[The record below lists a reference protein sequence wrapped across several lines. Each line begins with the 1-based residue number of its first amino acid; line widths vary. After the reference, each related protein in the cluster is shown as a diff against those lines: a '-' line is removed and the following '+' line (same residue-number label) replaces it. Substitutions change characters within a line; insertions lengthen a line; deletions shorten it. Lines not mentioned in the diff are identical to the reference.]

1 MLTSLR
7 DQKFIRNPNAIVS
20 PRPIF
25 KRRLDA
31 PFKVAT
37 KEDPKTE
44 VGFEWLFKILF
55 DNGSDILGRMFSIL
69 GFTGIEVKNTLVEG
83 KDKFMQELKELKENN
98 DTKDVMLFILGNVVF
113 RVPIGIGQ
121 ATVWIMKW
129 LGNSIE
135 VGRTVRYRETPILT
149 YNAIVTQKIPIVS
162 ETPKF
167 LLKDTGDLES
177 IGSYT
182 FRYEIEFIDAT
193 GKPITRIVDRKDLDV
208 DSHDFMKFAWK
219 KIVEDGIIKI
229 GRPIYDDL
237 LKIGKAGLKASI
249 DVGKAGLK
257 ASIDLGKTGLATTLP
272 ALAGIG
278 SSIKS
283 SICGPTTVVTKC
295 DWNTCL
301 QQVVDD
307 KGTGHLRKLLLL
319 ALQRLDMNTTD
330 EYKEFKEKLIKM
342 LESNYSLYQVFQE
355 EVLKQLNRKYIPQVK
370 LAEAD
375 FVEIINDDEHKKDLE
390 EMRVVYDIYSDIPSK
405 TME

>member
-1 MLTSLR
+1 MFKSLSE
-7 DQKFIRNPNAIVS
+7 QKFIRNPRRIVS
-20 PRPIF
+20 PREIF
-25 KRRLDA
+25 RRMLK
-31 PFKVAT
+31 PNFKVAT

-55 DNGSDILGRMFSIL
+55 DNGSEILGRMFSIL
-69 GFTGIEVKNTLVEG
+69 GFTTIQVKNSLVDG

-121 ATVWIMKW
+121 ATVWILKW

-135 VGRTVRYRETPILT
+135 AGRTVRYRETPILT

-167 LLKDTGDLES
+167 FLKDTGDLES

-182 FRYEIEFIDAT
+182 FRYEIEFTDAT
-193 GKPITRIVDRKDLDV
+193 GKKILRIVDRKDLDV

-229 GRPIYDDL
+229 GRPMYDGL
-237 LKIGKAGLKASI
+237 LKIGKATA
-249 DVGKAGLK
+249 V
-257 ASIDLGKTGLATTLP
+257 GLATTLP
-272 ALAGIG
+272 AIGTALAGLPALG
-278 SSIKS
+278 TSIKS

-375 FVEIINDDEHKKDLE
+375 FVEIINDDEHKKDVE
-390 EMRVVYDIYSDIPSK
+390 EMRIVYDIYSDIPSK

>member
-1 MLTSLR
+1 MFKSLR
-7 DQKFIRNPNAIVS
+7 EQKFIRNPKVIVK
-20 PRPIF
+20 PRQIF
-25 KRRLDA
+25 KRRSDTT
-31 PFKVAT
+31 FKVAT

-55 DNGSDILGRMFSIL
+55 DNGSEILDRMFSIL
-69 GFTGIEVKNTLVEG
+69 GFTTILVKNSLVEG

-121 ATVWIMKW
+121 ATVWILKW

-149 YNAIVTQKIPIVS
+149 YNAIVKQKIPIVS

-167 LLKDTGDLES
+167 FLKDTGDLES

-182 FRYEIEFIDAT
+182 FRYEIEFTDST
-193 GKPITRIVDRKDLDV
+193 GTTILRIVDRKDLEV

-229 GRPIYDDL
+229 GRPMYDGL
-237 LKIGKAGLKASI
+237 LTI
-249 DVGKAGLK
+249 GKAGLK
-257 ASIDLGKTGLATTLP
+257 ASIDLGKATAVGLATTLP

-278 SSIKS
+278 TSIKS

-295 DWNTCL
+295 DWNSCL

-375 FVEIINDDEHKKDLE
+375 FVEIINDDEHKKDVE
-390 EMRVVYDIYSDIPSK
+390 EMRIVYDIYSDIPSK